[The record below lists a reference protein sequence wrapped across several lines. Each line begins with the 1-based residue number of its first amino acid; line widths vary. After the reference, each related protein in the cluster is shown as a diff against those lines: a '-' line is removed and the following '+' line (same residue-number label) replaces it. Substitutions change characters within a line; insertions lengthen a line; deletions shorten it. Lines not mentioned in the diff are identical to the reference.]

1 MEYVVN
7 YRQECPDLDLMAK
20 SKFKTKST
28 MLLLRDNDAL
38 ENLQKVNTGSRLSSV
53 KFRTDVVQVKKSGFV
68 KNG

>member
-1 MEYVVN
+1 
-7 YRQECPDLDLMAK
+7 MAK